1 MFNKKLERKDG
12 ICSHGRLISFVIL
25 STCWFLLRASFQS
38 VVFLFLLWHLF
49 LCQQSLLVPWNLIDI
64 PPSNL
69 TFIFVNNS
77 LSCWVSPPQNVSLS
91 PWKLSGLKISQ
102 CLLPATS
109 ACTTWNQ
116 NFGARTT
123 WDHLLQTSHY
133 REEKNGDLEIKLHL
147 QQYQMKLTSGLHE
160 IAPKGLIF
168 GPVLRCCSGG
178 REVDGHL
185 NRTQKL
191 IRKP

>member
-69 TFIFVNNS
+69 TFIFVNNFLLLGVPPKMS
-77 LSCWVSPPQNVSLS
+77 LYLLGNWVVLKYLNVSY
-91 PWKLSGLKISQ
+91 
-102 CLLPATS
+102 LPPLHVPH
-109 ACTTWNQ
+109 
-116 NFGARTT
+116 GIRILEPRTT

-133 REEKNGDLEIKLHL
+133 REEKNGDLRLSFIFSNTKWSWPQVCMRLHP
-147 QQYQMKLTSGLHE
+147 SG
-160 IAPKGLIF
+160 PIF
-168 GPVLRCCSGG
+168 VLSWDAAVVGG
-178 REVDGHL
+178 KSMDTWTEHK
-185 NRTQKL
+185 N
-191 IRKP
+191 

>member
-12 ICSHGRLISFVIL
+12 ICSHGGLIAFVIL

-77 LSCWVSPPQNVSLS
+77 LSCWVSPPKMSLYLLGNWVVLKYLNVSYLPPLRVPHGIRILERGQPEIIYSKLLITEKKRMETWRLS
-91 PWKLSGLKISQ
+91 FIFSNTKWSWPQ
-102 CLLPATS
+102 VCM
-109 ACTTWNQ
+109 
-116 NFGARTT
+116 R
-123 WDHLLQTSHY
+123 
-133 REEKNGDLEIKLHL
+133 LHPR
-147 QQYQMKLTSGLHE
+147 G
-160 IAPKGLIF
+160 
-168 GPVLRCCSGG
+168 
-178 REVDGHL
+178 
-185 NRTQKL
+185 
-191 IRKP
+191 